1 MQAVKEAF
9 LAQDALAVVTALVA
23 EPLARHPRMT
33 QQDTLLVQLV
43 ITFLRNLL
51 AIPDQYASGGL
62 PHNSSQDLHDM
73 LPQAIMKQSKYQHG
87 SDMSSSCSEI
97 RFESCQAFLSTVK
110 THMWPLWT
118 LLVLTAAVSQ

>member
-51 AIPDQYASGGL
+51 AIPDQYASGG
-62 PHNSSQDLHDM
+62 
-73 LPQAIMKQSKYQHG
+73 
-87 SDMSSSCSEI
+87 
-97 RFESCQAFLSTVK
+97 AF
-110 THMWPLWT
+110 
-118 LLVLTAAVSQ
+118 